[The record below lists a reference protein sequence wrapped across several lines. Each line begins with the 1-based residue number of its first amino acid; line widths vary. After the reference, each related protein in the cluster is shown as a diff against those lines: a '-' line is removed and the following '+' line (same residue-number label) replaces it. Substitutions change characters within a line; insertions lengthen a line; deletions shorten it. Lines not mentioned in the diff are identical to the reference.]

1 MSLVDHLY
9 ELRYRLGVAV
19 LAIVVGGILG
29 FWWFSHSLFGL
40 PTLSTFVTGPYCS
53 LPEQMRFS
61 PVPGECQLL
70 QTKPFEVFMIRL
82 KVGLSLGAVLL
93 SPVWLYQLWAFI
105 TPGLYA
111 KERRFAGTF
120 VALASVLFTAGAALA
135 YFVVP
140 EGLAFMV
147 SFGGGAFFTALT
159 GGEYINFVL
168 LMLIIFGV
176 SFELPLVLVMLN
188 RAGLVSYEQLKG
200 WWRGIVFVLFIFA
213 ALATPGQDPIS
224 MIVLAIALSVLF
236 ALAMLLCRIHDRNRA
251 RKMEQAGLDG
261 LDPDEASE
269 VDHRPSSL
277 DVTPSATASTSEHDD
292 AT

>member
-19 LAIVVGGILG
+19 VAIVVGGILG
-29 FWWFSHSLFGL
+29 FWWFSNSLFGL
-40 PTLSTFVTGPYCS
+40 PTLSQFVTGPYCS
-53 LPEQMRFS
+53 LPSEMRFS

-105 TPGLYA
+105 TPGLYT

-120 VALASVLFTAGAALA
+120 VALASVLFTAGAVLA

-147 SFGGGAFFTALT
+147 GFGGDAFFTALT

-168 LMLIIFGV
+168 LMLVIFGV
-176 SFELPLVLVMLN
+176 SFELPLILVMLN
-188 RAGLVSYEQLKG
+188 RAGVVSYDQLKG

-213 ALATPGQDPIS
+213 AFATPGQDPIS
-224 MIVLAIALSVLF
+224 MLVLAVALSVLF
-236 ALAMLLCRIHDRNRA
+236 GIAMLLCRQHDRSRA
-251 RKMEQAGLDG
+251 RKLRESGLAG

-277 DVTPSATASTSEHDD
+277 DVTPSPTPGASEHDES
-292 AT
+292 T